1 MKVVFDERA
10 RAHDPKFFLV
20 NGAVAPCPEVP
31 ARVDRLIEGVS
42 LGSHQLVKPEE
53 CGLGPVAAVHSPEY
67 LRFLAT
73 AAERWARTGG
83 GAEAVPNVHPVH
95 KDGMADSGY
104 PQSMV
109 GQLGAHT
116 YDTAA
121 PVMAETW
128 TGALASAATAVH
140 AADLVLGGARAAY
153 ALCRPPGHHASA
165 DMMGG
170 FCYLNNSAIAAQR
183 LRGHHDRVAILDVDV
198 HHGNGTQ
205 HIFYGRA
212 DVLTVSLH
220 ADPARFYPFF
230 WGYASERGAGDGL
243 GRNLNIPLPRGTG
256 DEDYLQALDGAIER
270 IVHFAPGALV
280 VALGLDAH
288 ESDPFKGLAITT
300 GGFARIAARI
310 AALGLPTVLVQEG
323 GYLSDDLARNIA
335 SFLDGFEAG
344 KTG

>member
-1 MKVVFDERA
+1 MQVVFDERA

-20 NGAVAPCPEVP
+20 NGAVTPCPEVP
-31 ARVDRLIEGVS
+31 ARVDRLLEGVQS
-42 LGSHQLVKPEE
+42 VSHQLVRPDD
-53 CGLGPVAAVHSPEY
+53 CGLGPIAAVHSPEY

-73 AAERWARTGG
+73 AAERWSRTGG
-83 GAEAVPNVHPVH
+83 AAEAVPNVHPVR
-95 KDGMADSGY
+95 KDGMGEPGY
-104 PQSMV
+104 PQSVV

-121 PVMAETW
+121 PVMAATW
-128 TGALASAATAVH
+128 DSARASAATAVH
-140 AADLVLGGARAAY
+140 GADLVRGGAGAAY

-183 LRGHHDRVAILDVDV
+183 LRTRHDRVAILDVDV

-230 WGYASERGAGDGL
+230 WGHANERGMGDGL

-256 DEDYLQALDGAIER
+256 DDGYLEALDGAVER
-270 IVHFAPGALV
+270 IGHFAPGALV

-288 ESDPFKGLAITT
+288 ESDPFQGLAITT
-300 GGFARIAARI
+300 GGFARIAERI
-310 AALGLPTVLVQEG
+310 AALGLPTLLVQEG
-323 GYLSDDLARNIA
+323 GYLSDDLSRNIA
-335 SFLDGFEAG
+335 SFLEGFEAG
-344 KTG
+344 APA

>member
-20 NGAVAPCPEVP
+20 NGAVTPCPEVP

-42 LGSHQLVKPEE
+42 FGSHQLVKPED

-73 AAERWARTGG
+73 ASERWARTGG
-83 GAEAVPNVHPVH
+83 GAEAVPNVHPVR
-95 KDGMADSGY
+95 KDGMAAAGY
-104 PQSMV
+104 PLSV
-109 GQLGAHT
+109 TGQLGTHT

-121 PVMAETW
+121 PIMAETW
-128 TGALASAATAVH
+128 DSALASAATAVH
-140 AADLVLGGARAAY
+140 ATDLVLDGAQAAY

-183 LRGHHDRVAILDVDV
+183 LRGCHDRVAILDVDV

-230 WGYASERGAGDGL
+230 WGYAAERGAGEGL

-256 DEDYLQALDGAIER
+256 DDEYMQALDGAIER
-270 IVHFAPGALV
+270 IAHFAPGALV

-300 GGFARIAARI
+300 EGFARIAKRI
-310 AALGLPTVLVQEG
+310 AVIGLPTVLVQEG

-344 KTG
+344 ETA